1 MKGLLAIF
9 GFLVCAAALF
19 LGVLRWGATNS
30 ANENLDL
37 NRDAPEVIVTDANFE
52 ENFKVSEQ
60 RGYRVTYRYRV
71 GRQWYGSDEWLPE
84 LTWEPGTPD
93 PPLVCFDPDEP
104 AHHVVARRR
113 GARCGDGG
121 TGGADDQRAE
131 RTSAPAI
138 TG

>member
-1 MKGLLAIF
+1 M
-9 GFLVCAAALF
+9 
-19 LGVLRWGATNS
+19 GVLRWGAANS
-30 ANENLDL
+30 ANEDLDL
-37 NRDAPEVIVTDANFE
+37 TRAAPEVIVTDATFE
-52 ENFKVSEQ
+52 ENFKVSQQ

-84 LTWEPGTPD
+84 LTWEPDTPGTPQ
-93 PPLVCFDPDEP
+93 VCFDPDDP
-104 AHHVVARRR
+104 AHHVVARRL

-131 RTSAPAI
+131 QTSALAG